1 MKNLLV
7 IGCSYSALYYHPDP
21 RWSYTWLLKEA
32 LGAENLINL
41 SYGGNSPSG
50 CTRTLDWYLRNQLK
64 GKPDCIYIQVPN
76 GAREEYYL
84 TGTEW
89 EYIQEATIVCT
100 NESMYKT
107 NDDYNDSSSIA
118 NVRSDVAF
126 QDYEKFR
133 RSEDKNF
140 ASNKELVDDVP
151 WDQIVAVGGTFFY
164 EKEEFSHNWVNE
176 FMRHEYKNSVFLT
189 SDSIANVNA
198 SWHKSR
204 KVENK
209 KYREVIEDLHRLW
222 VAQKFPKVAC
232 YHAVRR
238 EVSIMQMLAKRHNIP
253 IFFNSTDNFWKEKG
267 KGEFETFD
275 DIPTHYDSMIDWDYF
290 IKYESISNFSRT
302 DAGDPY
308 YDRHP
313 GRQSHEN
320 YFNAIWPQVKSL
332 LS

>member
-1 MKNLLV
+1 MF
-7 IGCSYSALYYHPDP
+7 
-21 RWSYTWLLKEA
+21 
-32 LGAENLINL
+32 
-41 SYGGNSPSG
+41 
-50 CTRTLDWYLRNQLK
+50 
-64 GKPDCIYIQVPN
+64 
-76 GAREEYYL
+76 
-84 TGTEW
+84 
-89 EYIQEATIVCT
+89 
-100 NESMYKT
+100 KT
-107 NDDYNDSSSIA
+107 HDDYADSSSIA

-133 RSEDKNF
+133 RSEDKKF
-140 ASNKELVDDVP
+140 ASNEELVDDVP

-164 EKEEFSHNWVNE
+164 EKEEFSRNWVND
-176 FMRHEYKNSVFLT
+176 FMKHEYKDSVFLT
-189 SDSIANVNA
+189 SDSIANINA

-209 KYREVIEDLHRLW
+209 KYRTVIEDLHRLW

-238 EVSIMQMLAKRHNIP
+238 EVSIMQMLAKRYNIP
-253 IFFNSTDNFWKEKG
+253 IFFNSTDNFCKNKG

-302 DAGDPY
+302 YAGDPY

-320 YFNAIWPQVKSL
+320 YFNAILPQIKHL